1 MMLRRESVVL
11 IVSLLFAAAIMGWIV
26 WSQAQ

>member
-1 MMLRRESVVL
+1 MMRRESLVL
-11 IVSLLFAAAIMGWIV
+11 LVSLLFAAAIMGWIV

>member
-1 MMLRRESVVL
+1 MMRRESLAL
-11 IVSLLFAAAIMGWIV
+11 IVSLLFAAAIMSWMV